1 MSSQPTTFRFRD
13 LPREIRDKIYREL
26 LCNFKPRPEEGF
38 MSAEETFEYTQANN
52 GNEAA
57 ILRTN
62 KDVYRE
68 AYDVMVKT
76 NRFVRLT
83 SARGLPIILLL
94 QSIRV
99 PIVTSDKAKVEQF
112 KGYVLALR
120 IGSTVPPNTP
130 QDDLEISQPCSVMI
144 LHRDMGWLCQ
154 ALSDGDAHRKGFS
167 LVVQIS
173 IDVAPALIE
182 PLPIGHV
189 TFLQD
194 FFSETTQATLLA
206 PFRTLLRGLQNIKV
220 QGHVNEDLALAV
232 QDEIKQDRWS
242 DPEKVLADLVAA
254 KENGSSLFKQQNGGD
269 AYLAW
274 ADAAV
279 DIDKILASGAW
290 PALVRRGGKHFVSQ
304 LAELYFLLRLNLAF
318 IQIANIQE
326 NPGMAFYAAIIAEE
340 SLNSAARSTKKSHW
354 MEGYKYRPSIQHLA
368 KLRYRFAVLIRLKR
382 EPGTADRALMYIDA
396 ALQLQPGDASIMK
409 ERDSILVWL
418 QSGG

>member
-1 MSSQPTTFRFRD
+1 MPSRPTTFRFRD

-26 LCNFKPRPEEGF
+26 LCNFKPHPEEGF
-38 MSAEETFEYTQANN
+38 MSAEETFEYTRAN
-52 GNEAA
+52 GSNETA

-62 KDVYRE
+62 KDIYRE

-83 SARGLPIILLL
+83 STRGLPIKLLV
-94 QSIRV
+94 QGIRV
-99 PIVTSDKAKVEQF
+99 PIVTYDKAKVERF

-120 IGSTVPPNTP
+120 VGSTVSANTP
-130 QDDLEISQPCSVMI
+130 QDDRETSDPCSLMM

-173 IDVAPALIE
+173 IHVAPALIE
-182 PLPIGHV
+182 PLPIGHA

-220 QGHVNEDLALAV
+220 QGHVNEDLARAV
-232 QDEIKQDRWS
+232 QEEIKQHRWS
-242 DPEKVLADLVAA
+242 DPEKVLADLIAA
-254 KENGSSLFKQQNGGD
+254 KETGSNLYKQFNGGD
-269 AYLAW
+269 AYIAW

-279 DIDKILASGAW
+279 DIDKIVASGAW
-290 PALVRRGGKHFVSQ
+290 PDLVKRGGQSFVSR
-304 LAELYFLLRLNLAF
+304 LAEMYFLLRLNMVH
-318 IQIANIQE
+318 IQIANIME
-326 NPGMAFYAAIIAEE
+326 NPGMAFYAAIIAED
-340 SLNSAARSTKKSHW
+340 SLNSAARSIKKNHW

-368 KLRYRFAVLIRLKR
+368 KLRYRYAVLIRLKH

-396 ALQLQPGDASIMK
+396 ALQLQPGDPAIMK
-409 ERDSILVWL
+409 ERDNIVAWL
-418 QSGG
+418 RSTG